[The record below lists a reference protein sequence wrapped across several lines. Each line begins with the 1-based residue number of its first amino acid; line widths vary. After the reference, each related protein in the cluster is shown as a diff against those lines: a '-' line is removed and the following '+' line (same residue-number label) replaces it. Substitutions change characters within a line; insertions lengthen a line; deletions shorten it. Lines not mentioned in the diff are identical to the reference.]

1 VTDFYYTLSADRVKA
16 QWMPDDL
23 CYLLPASSW
32 SRVGLKAPNL
42 PSGLRLAADCGGFVA
57 TKKWGD
63 YRYTPQQY
71 VDWLFTFMPEWAATM
86 DYCCEDEVTGG
97 KPGIVRLRQQRT
109 TEMAYHFW
117 QRYKFAPWAWV
128 PTVQGW
134 NVEDYREHA
143 ADLRALI
150 LEMKTFY
157 EAMGNPH
164 FRVGIGTLCNRA
176 DNEMIS
182 KVVHAVRDALPSG
195 IQFHLWGV
203 KLRAL
208 QSLNLPDLM
217 SVDSAAWAF
226 TTLASRHRARA
237 ARMALGMTQREYDHK
252 VLLPRYRAKVEAA
265 LNQTRQ
271 QYLL

>member
-1 VTDFYYTLSADRVKA
+1 MDFYYTLSADRVKP

-32 SRVGLKAPNL
+32 ARL
-42 PSGLRLAADCGGFVA
+42 GLRAPKLPDGIRTAADCGGFVA
-57 TKKWGD
+57 TKVWGD

-71 VDWLFTFMPEWAATM
+71 VNWLFTFTPEWAATM
-86 DYCCEDEVTGG
+86 DYCCEDEITGG
-97 KPGIVRLRQQRT
+97 TPGIVRFRQQRT

-117 QRYKFAPWAWV
+117 QNYRFAPWAWV

-143 ADLRALI
+143 ADLRPLI
-150 LEMKTFY
+150 LEMKAFY

-176 DNEMIS
+176 DNAMILS
-182 KVVHAVRDALPSG
+182 VIQAVRDVLPECK
-195 IQFHLWGV
+195 FHLWGV
-203 KLRAL
+203 KLKAL
-208 QSLNLPDLM
+208 QSRVALPNVV

-226 TTLASRHRARA
+226 STMASRHRKRA
-237 ARMALGMTQREYDHK
+237 AQIALGMTQREYDHK
-252 VLLPRYRAKVEAA
+252 IALPAYRAKVDAA
-265 LNQTRQ
+265 LGEVKQ
-271 QYLL
+271 QHLL